1 MINPQLLKTYKSLND
16 WHRFRIRLFGEG
28 ILVGLFSGLVIS
40 LFRFL
45 LDLVEVRRADIYQY
59 LEAGASPFLTGLW
72 FLILAL
78 IALALF
84 LMARYEPMASGSGI
98 PQVKGVILGLMKMHW
113 FRILWIKIVGGVAG
127 IGAGLSLG
135 REGPSIQVG
144 AVTAQA
150 LSRSLGRTRMEE
162 RYLITS
168 GASAGLAAAFNAPL
182 AGTIFALEELHRNF
196 SGAVLLPAMAAALT
210 STMVSRFFFG
220 RNTIFGFYGLPTLPL
235 KHMGFVVLIAIF
247 AGIGGVIFNAGLLNI
262 NRFYDLRIFK
272 NQYFKI
278 LFALICAGL
287 LGFVLPQVLGGG
299 AGLVNGLVQSDYTTT
314 MLLIILAGKFLFTLI
329 SYGCGTP
336 GGFFLPMLVLGAL
349 IGAIFA
355 NIMISS
361 QLIAPAFGA
370 NVIILSMA
378 AFFSSS
384 VRAPITGTLLILEM
398 TGSFQHMMVLA
409 VASAT
414 AYIVAEL
421 LGGEPIYEALLMK
434 SLKSKAT
441 HETRDERNIIE
452 VPVCSGSSIENK
464 RVSEIPWPE
473 HTLLLEIKRDDK
485 NIIVGAETRI
495 RPGDFLYVLTESI
508 HAPAVLKLGE
518 EIVPKRLYGDF

>member
-1 MINPQLLKTYKSLND
+1 MAVVVFVVVVMGMAVQRQRPLGAQPEQ
-16 WHRFRIRLFGEG
+16 RAVFRRGG
-28 ILVGLFSGLVIS
+28 HG
-40 LFRFL
+40 R
-45 LDLVEVRRADIYQY
+45 RRAVAADMPVQ
-59 LEAGASPFLTGLW
+59 ADHPVRGAHHH
-72 FLILAL
+72 
-78 IALALF
+78 
-84 LMARYEPMASGSGI
+84 M
-98 PQVKGVILGLMKMHW
+98 QV
-113 FRILWIKIVGGVAG
+113 VADH
-127 IGAGLSLG
+127 
-135 REGPSIQVG
+135 QH
-144 AVTAQA
+144 
-150 LSRSLGRTRMEE
+150 
-162 RYLITS
+162 
-168 GASAGLAAAFNAPL
+168 AAAQRPAQIL
-182 AGTIFALEELHRNF
+182 DD
-196 SGAVLLPAMAAALT
+196 AVE
-210 STMVSRFFFG
+210 
-220 RNTIFGFYGLPTLPL
+220 
-235 KHMGFVVLIAIF
+235 
-247 AGIGGVIFNAGLLNI
+247 
-262 NRFYDLRIFK
+262 
-272 NQYFKI
+272 
-278 LFALICAGL
+278 
-287 LGFVLPQVLGGG
+287 GGG